1 VYSIHPQIRREAPET
16 ILTSAWSRRASLNI
30 ALLPFAAT
38 IETISCMT
46 TTKDKQAN
54 GKYENGF
61 LSFVQ
66 ESIQLPAD
74 EKNNK
79 GNDGTVKIMNRRT
92 LLWCP

>member
-1 VYSIHPQIRREAPET
+1 
-16 ILTSAWSRRASLNI
+16 
-30 ALLPFAAT
+30 
-38 IETISCMT
+38 MT
-46 TTKDKQAN
+46 TIKDKQAN
-54 GKYENGF
+54 GKYEKGF